1 MTTDLNLPP
10 MPGDADPVIIPGLRK
25 ALGIDTDPDFQ
36 ASIDGGFTETFEDFC
51 RRITKGADP
60 KPETDV
66 ETLAEI
72 GRLTRRITRLEQQL
86 DAARAEKTALEG
98 P

>member
-60 KPETDV
+60 KPETDIAA
-66 ETLAEI
+66 LAK
-72 GRLTRRITRLEQQL
+72 ITRLKRRIAELEQEI
-86 DAARAEKTALEG
+86 AAAQAGMRTQ
-98 P
+98 